1 MKPAT
6 ATVRIKRPPAQ
17 VREPIVDLARHQE
30 FLDHFLVDW
39 EITSATSR
47 GAGATARTRAK
58 GGGSDDL
65 IEASITSATDDE
77 IVLESR
83 SGRNGS
89 RRMRLAYALGEPDP
103 PAVPPDPPG
112 TATQVKFTLELL
124 QGSIVDQATW
134 ALPRGHLERMY
145 GQALLRLKGL
155 VEGEPRS
162 L

>member
-17 VREPIVDLARHQE
+17 VREVIADLARHQE
-30 FLDHFLVDW
+30 YLDHFLVDW
-39 EITSATSR
+39 EITSETSR

-58 GGGSDDL
+58 GGGSDDI

-89 RRMRLAYALGEPDP
+89 RRMRFVYKLDEPDP
-103 PAVPPDPPG
+103 PEPPG
-112 TATQVKFTLELL
+112 TATQVRFTLELIK
-124 QGSIVDQATW
+124 GSVIDQATW
-134 ALPRGHLERMY
+134 ALPRSHLERMY